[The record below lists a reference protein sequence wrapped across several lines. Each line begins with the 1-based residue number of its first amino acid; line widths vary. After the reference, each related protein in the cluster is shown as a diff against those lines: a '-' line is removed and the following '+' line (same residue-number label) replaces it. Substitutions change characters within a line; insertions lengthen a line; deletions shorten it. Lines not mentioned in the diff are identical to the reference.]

1 MVRLPSGGA
10 FIVSKSVSS
19 ASSEWFYKVIPAK
32 AGFEDTR
39 LLAKKSGFLCRAAHQ
54 KNESVADEVRGPAIG
69 DTIHFYFVEQRRSPR
84 AIGAFE
90 IVGTEGHPHAGR
102 FGTQVAETA
111 LFRVTDAGF
120 ASQLRAFGEYKE
132 DPVLKEFTGWL
143 LKPLAT
149 NPALLPPN
157 MMFGRATQ
165 LKKRD
170 A

>member
-1 MVRLPSGGA
+1 L
-10 FIVSKSVSS
+10 IVT
-19 ASSEWFYKVIPAK
+19 EWFYKTIPAK

-39 LLAKKSGFLCRAAHQ
+39 LLAKKSGFLCRSAHQ
-54 KNESVADEVRGPAIG
+54 KNESVVDEVRGPAIG

-90 IVGTEGHPHAGR
+90 IVGVEGHPHAGR

-111 LFRVTDAGF
+111 LFRVTDPGF
-120 ASQLRAFGEYKE
+120 ASQLRAFEEYKE

-143 LKPLAT
+143 VA
-149 NPALLPPN
+149 PAAAPAAPLPPN
-157 MMFGRATQ
+157 MTFGRATQ
-165 LKKRD
+165 LKKRE